1 MFDNPFLSFMLVCH
15 FSVFQNIELFVA
27 NILHDFL
34 SLSTQRKYKARLFKI
49 LIFSILPWGVLQYD
63 FYLFATLLQ
72 VATIIYYYFLLFL
85 LNLNI
90 LSVYHT
96 EQYTCTTI
104 NRCHTT
110 LYRIICKMF

>member
-1 MFDNPFLSFMLVCH
+1 MN
-15 FSVFQNIELFVA
+15 
-27 NILHDFL
+27 NIL
-34 SLSTQRKYKARLFKI
+34 QRKVLPWRKHLI
-49 LIFSILPWGVLQYD
+49 LTKNWGVLQYD